1 MAREPNLATVYAAI
15 KDGTIVE
22 NIDAFSCDD
31 LRPFLPLFVFASFSA
46 QNERSP
52 PEASDTL
59 DKLRS
64 RLMGFEQCNTL
75 VQLVNVDMEK
85 ILVELSDCSHCE
97 QNASSKNTFKYATP
111 YEKVKTVAAAL
122 LQLSSSSAAEQSTVT
137 DENFFGCEY
146 PVEEL
151 VCAMLTC
158 IRRCP
163 QRFDVN
169 FIVTSL
175 LPLSSA
181 PNLIAQLLCNSGESM
196 ESVVEYLLSAHFP
209 ESSASSKQR
218 AATLLKLMSVDRY
231 LVERSLERLLGSR
244 KNSGLALSVMCV
256 CLSDSEL
263 LTWLLS
269 ALIKRRPI
277 AAFIRRPK
285 RPAVKLLHERISE
298 VMTSL
303 TSRKGNSE
311 EESRMAQLLGALRV
325 VGGAQLSVEESRE
338 WTLFLTRTECDDERY
353 ICMALSVLVACPQ
366 LIPAYGEDSREV
378 EESLMAFFD
387 WIKSRVASD
396 GCSPTLRH
404 FVLLLSIHLYAN
416 NARQLSKLI
425 SSNLYFKVKLDTR
438 ALSKLRG
445 LFLRHAITERELA
458 QRVSSL
464 PVTRTLSIAHKGFLP
479 AHCVAQLLTARLFA
493 KHSIP
498 IHEWLESQIVECRS
512 PVHPTVIELIN
523 AYASSCLPADGSRA
537 VNEPLSEKFIEGL
550 FAGDIVDE
558 DMLVPRLLTFFFML
572 SLRSKI
578 DKLDTA
584 SAFTYPYKPNMET
597 RLPIRYMISVM
608 SARSDDFQALRSPM
622 LRVAAHFYSSDSFRE
637 SEIDRFLEAISTD
650 TTRGVLYMERLEWS
664 SLRTQIHLRKCVL
677 HAMRV
682 AIKHSMPAPFVA
694 SLTYV
699 WNRIENVE
707 TVEFLEETVN
717 ALSGER
723 ITHEMLCDQP
733 LLLYRCKD
741 DVFKSGPLFSCFLRL
756 LSFYHSA
763 GRSILAHKL
772 QTASASS
779 ANRQD
784 QKAEREELARSLLGA
799 QDSEMVQVLLEA
811 CWRFSNPE
819 VQQLACEHIHQMFI
833 ADPVLLKLV
842 HFQGY
847 PVVMV
852 PMAVR
857 LIPSMHICLD
867 FVHEMLALA
876 DMSKRLF
883 AIVLITELAQQYR
896 IEHSCIRV
904 DLVLDVLWTL
914 CRVLPCEEVFPLLP
928 GVVPALARM
937 MTVFP
942 QLKDDVTYVLK
953 GISKTA
959 TARIIASATVL
970 KPASCPEQK
979 LIAEIDRVIAKQG
992 DNVSYKYCN

>member
-1 MAREPNLATVYAAI
+1 MMFAQICDLRNAYTEPNEP
-15 KDGTIVE
+15 D
-22 NIDAFSCDD
+22 
-31 LRPFLPLFVFASFSA
+31 
-46 QNERSP
+46 
-52 PEASDTL
+52 
-59 DKLRS
+59 
-64 RLMGFEQCNTL
+64 
-75 VQLVNVDMEK
+75 
-85 ILVELSDCSHCE
+85 
-97 QNASSKNTFKYATP
+97 
-111 YEKVKTVAAAL
+111 
-122 LQLSSSSAAEQSTVT
+122 
-137 DENFFGCEY
+137 
-146 PVEEL
+146 
-151 VCAMLTC
+151 
-158 IRRCP
+158 
-163 QRFDVN
+163 
-169 FIVTSL
+169 
-175 LPLSSA
+175 
-181 PNLIAQLLCNSGESM
+181 
-196 ESVVEYLLSAHFP
+196 
-209 ESSASSKQR
+209 
-218 AATLLKLMSVDRY
+218 
-231 LVERSLERLLGSR
+231 
-244 KNSGLALSVMCV
+244 
-256 CLSDSEL
+256 
-263 LTWLLS
+263 
-269 ALIKRRPI
+269 
-277 AAFIRRPK
+277 
-285 RPAVKLLHERISE
+285 
-298 VMTSL
+298 
-303 TSRKGNSE
+303 
-311 EESRMAQLLGALRV
+311 
-325 VGGAQLSVEESRE
+325 
-338 WTLFLTRTECDDERY
+338 
-353 ICMALSVLVACPQ
+353 
-366 LIPAYGEDSREV
+366 
-378 EESLMAFFD
+378 
-387 WIKSRVASD
+387 
-396 GCSPTLRH
+396 
-404 FVLLLSIHLYAN
+404 
-416 NARQLSKLI
+416 
-425 SSNLYFKVKLDTR
+425 VKLDTR

-622 LRVAAHFYSSDSFRE
+622 LRVAAHFYSYMLPDANSLLYSVKADLTSKLERSDSFRE

-707 TVEFLEETVN
+707 TVEFLEETVNALSGERITHEMLCDQPLLLYRCKDDVFKSGPLFSCFLRLLSFYHSAGRSILAHKLQTASASSANRQDQKAEREELARSLLGAQDSEMVQVLLEACWRFSNPEVQQLACEHIHQMFIADPVLLKLVHFQGYPVVMVPMAVRLIPSMHICLDFVHEMLALADMSKRLFAIVLITELAQQETVN

-970 KPASCPEQK
+970 KPASCPERK

-992 DNVSYKYCN
+992 DNCAVHGKFVLSPAKFWRGSVNFRMIRSIMSDYFAEHSRNENISNDWLAVARMLVEGGWNEQLGLTWETMFPNSTKAACPKAVAALERLRSNELQDDGLCPVCICEWERDESVRLVRMPCGHILHERCILPWLKRTNSCPVCRHELPCEDPLYETYKKQQERRREREADLAELHDSMFS